1 MRHPREQAT
10 RLPLLVLLCV
20 RLPMAGAL
28 AVTAAGL
35 LLLTGVDA
43 QGSYL
48 ADVLPGMLITGAGL
62 GVGVVCV
69 AVSVLSGAADEES
82 GMLSG
87 LNTTGHEIGGSLGV
101 AVLVTVASATG
112 GAQVT
117 SAGLADAYL
126 VAGVI
131 AGAAS
136 LLALVILP
144 SARSFL
150 PRLRLAPSLPIH

>member
-62 GVGVVCV
+62 GVAVVCV
-69 AVSVLSGAADEES
+69 AVSVLSGAADKES

-101 AVLVTVASATG
+101 AVLVTVASATR

>member
-62 GVGVVCV
+62 GVAVVCV
-69 AVSVLSGAADEES
+69 AVSVLSGAADKES

-112 GAQVT
+112 GAQVS

-126 VAGVI
+126 VAGII